1 MMHNAMFTLFRL
13 LAANYCS
20 DLRGVDTETYEHDS
34 ESLLR
39 LARVANA
46 YRRPLSKAR
55 VEL

>member
-1 MMHNAMFTLFRL
+1 MHNAMFTLFRL